1 MKFYMVSN
9 DVGETLGCELTLS
22 RAVQLA
28 ADYGLKRDEAK
39 IDAIDVPVTAETVR
53 RLLGGSGGYARSI
66 RRVRP

>member
-9 DVGETLGCELTLS
+9 EVGETLGCELTLS
-22 RAVQLA
+22 RAIQLA
-28 ADYGLKRDEAK
+28 ADYGMTRDEAN
-39 IDAIDVPVTAETVR
+39 IDAVEVPVTAETVR

>member
-1 MKFYMVSN
+1 MKFYLLTN
-9 DVGETLGCELTLS
+9 NVGETLGCELTVS

-28 ADYGLKRDEAK
+28 ADYGLKRDEAN
-39 IDAIDVPVTAETVR
+39 IDAMEVPVTAETVR